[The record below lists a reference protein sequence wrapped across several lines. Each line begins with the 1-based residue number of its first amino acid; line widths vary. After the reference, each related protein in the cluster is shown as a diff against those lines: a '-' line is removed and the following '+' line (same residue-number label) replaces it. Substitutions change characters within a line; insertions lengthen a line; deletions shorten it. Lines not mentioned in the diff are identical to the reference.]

1 MSNSA
6 DGQRGPVIA
15 LAWGEI
21 CIALGVI
28 GIAFLAWWQ
37 TTRIPV
43 SPLYSKVGPTV
54 APTIAWIGLMIL
66 GFALLYAAIRGG
78 WQTEEEKETPTDRP
92 ALAWVVGG
100 LVANV
105 LLIGGFSVPGL
116 VVIPPAGFT
125 VASVVMFLAISRG
138 FGSRQPLR
146 DAGIAIALTLTAY
159 FGFAQALGIDIGRGI
174 VENAIFSLLG
184 TSP

>member
-100 LVANV
+100 LAVNVA
-105 LLIGGFSVPGL
+105 LIEK
-116 VVIPPAGFT
+116 AGFT
-125 VASVVMFLAISRG
+125 VASVLMFLAISRG
-138 FGSRQPLR
+138 FGSRKILR
-146 DAGIAIALTLTAY
+146 DAGIAIVMALAAY